1 VSPKVEIL
9 AELGETAL
17 LLPQLINRALAA
29 NDRIKYVL
37 TLFQSARDHADHPNT
52 APSSL
57 QRERLASGVDDA
69 SFDTVVSSTSRD
81 TGSVLHMPQAA
92 RLHALVVEGLVE
104 MLDPLKSVASAD
116 SDKNELYGRYKERF
130 DRLVASAPSL
140 ENDRVSAAYINAMT
154 HGRGDQDGFHVLV
167 MDLHRELNQLQRRV
181 ASESVEGAD
190 VYGIADTDRRLVA
203 AFMAGVNATSFLK
216 FDHPGL
222 NTTATRAGDRLMIQ
236 NDIGTT
242 DSHVLVLHVTGL
254 NLTVTYTDL
263 HRTRLT
269 FFQALLQPVG
279 FEWSVTSSQTPS
291 AAYQLSVG
299 QVASQSDVELERR
312 LTTIGS
318 RLVFL
323 IDWNRARKRLSR
335 FVKKSDAIEVL
346 KWAADHEMGH
356 RAFLQ
361 MGDVRLVYTA
371 MERVA
376 RAQIRIGARL
386 DELLGRESARTFLE
400 AVLRLTAEGLRDRKS
415 VRLIQD
421 EIHAQL
427 ITHFQ
432 SSEQGVL
439 ALATDHATLVVGLA
453 GLVRDALGCT
463 GAEADPNEVRRLAS
477 RAKAWESRADQIVS
491 RSRTVVE
498 QASGGGVLA
507 RLLGEADDV
516 ADGLEEAAFLLT
528 LGPAAHASET
538 CLDSLRGL
546 ADLITSGA
554 QGYVKCLEAARDAH
568 HLGTHDDVEDLLVAV
583 DAVIAFEHQ
592 SDERER
598 TVKADLLDV
607 THDFR
612 ELHVLSEV
620 AGCLADAADGLAR
633 SALIVRDYV
642 LEALNVR

>member
-1 VSPKVEIL
+1 MPAKVEIL
-9 AELGETAL
+9 EELGETAL

-37 TLFQSARDHADHPNT
+37 TLFQSARDHADHPDT
-52 APSSL
+52 VSPSF

-69 SFDTVVSSTSRD
+69 SFDTVVSSTTRD
-81 TGSVLHMPQAA
+81 ARNVLHMPQAA
-92 RLHALVVEGLVE
+92 RLHAFVVDGLRE
-104 MLDPLKSVASAD
+104 MLDPLKSVALAEATE
-116 SDKNELYGRYKERF
+116 KEAYGRYRDRF
-130 DRLVASAPSL
+130 DRLVASAPTL
-140 ENDRVSAAYINAMT
+140 ENDLVSAEYINAMT

-167 MDLHRELNQLQRRV
+167 MDLHRELNQLQRRI

-190 VYGIADTDRRLVA
+190 VYGIAETDRRLVA

-222 NTTATRAGDRLMIQ
+222 NTTATRAGDRLIIQ

-242 DSHVLVLHVTGL
+242 DNHVLVLHVTGL
-254 NLTVTYTDL
+254 NLTVTYTDV
-263 HRTRLT
+263 HGTRLA
-269 FFQALLQPVG
+269 FFQTMLQPVG
-279 FEWSVTSSQTPS
+279 FEWSATSSPALS
-291 AAYQLSVG
+291 AAYQLRVG
-299 QVASQSDVELERR
+299 HVASQNEEELQRH
-312 LTTIGS
+312 LTTVGS

-346 KWAADHEMGH
+346 KWGADHVVGH

-371 MERVA
+371 MERAA
-376 RAQIRIGARL
+376 RAQIRMGARL
-386 DELLGRESARTFLE
+386 DEILGRESAKTFLE
-400 AVLRLTAEGLRDRKS
+400 AVLRLTAEGLRDHKS

-421 EIHAQL
+421 EIHAEL
-427 ITHFQ
+427 LTHFQ

-439 ALATDHATLVVGLA
+439 ALATDHASLVVGLA
-453 GLVRDALGCT
+453 SLVRDALGRS
-463 GAEADPNEVRRLAS
+463 GAEADASEVAGLAA

-498 QASGGGVLA
+498 QAAGGGVLA

-528 LGPAAHASET
+528 LGPAAGASHT
-538 CLDSLRGL
+538 CLDLLREL

-554 QGYVKCLEAARDAH
+554 QGYVKCLESARDAH
-568 HLGTHDDVEDLLVAV
+568 RLGTHDDVEDLLVAV

-598 TVKADLLDV
+598 TVKAHLLDV

-620 AGCLADAADGLAR
+620 AGCLGDAADGLAR

-642 LEALNVR
+642 LEALNAR